1 MPEAFLNQRFE
12 REFMSITL
20 TEKAAQ
26 QVAKQL
32 QKRGAGVGLRLGV
45 KKSGCTGFAYVIEY
59 ADAVESGD
67 AVFEQ
72 HGVQVIVREGD
83 LAYLDGVR
91 VDYRREGINEAFRFD
106 NPNVKA
112 TCGCGESFAV

>member
-1 MPEAFLNQRFE
+1 
-12 REFMSITL
+12 MSITL

-26 QVAKQL
+26 QIAKQL
-32 QKRGAGVGLRLGV
+32 QKRGKGVGLRLGV
-45 KKSGCTGFAYVIEY
+45 KKSGCTGFAYVVDY
-59 ADAVESGD
+59 ADAVEPGD

-72 HGVQVIVREGD
+72 HGVKVVVRDSD
-83 LAYLDGVR
+83 LAYLSGVQ